1 MDSAAAC
8 VEASLFF
15 FCPLKYLQELPI
27 SYKRYFKMKLILL
40 ILGVAVV
47 VLNLFL
53 WYSKKQ
59 ARKTKA
65 DESSSH
71 KDRAGGSAARSI
83 EFSNDPEIEPLKQ
96 SAAAELG
103 ISIEQL
109 DRLSV
114 EEIEKI
120 AAEKGLIKPDR

>member
-1 MDSAAAC
+1 
-8 VEASLFF
+8 
-15 FCPLKYLQELPI
+15 
-27 SYKRYFKMKLILL
+27 MKLILL
-40 ILGVAVV
+40 ILGVVVV

-53 WYSKKQ
+53 WYSKRL

-65 DESSSH
+65 DKAPSH
-71 KDRAGGSAARSI
+71 KGRPHGSDTPSI
-83 EFSNDPEIEPLKQ
+83 EFLDNPEVAPLKQ

-114 EEIEKI
+114 EEIEEL
-120 AAEKGLIKPDR
+120 ATEKGLI

>member
-1 MDSAAAC
+1 
-8 VEASLFF
+8 
-15 FCPLKYLQELPI
+15 
-27 SYKRYFKMKLILL
+27 MKLILL
-40 ILGVAVV
+40 TLGVVIVA
-47 VLNLFL
+47 LNLVL
-53 WYSKKQ
+53 WYSKRL

-71 KDRAGGSAARSI
+71 KGKADGSKARSI
-83 EFSNDPEIEPLKQ
+83 KFLDNPEAAPLKQ

-114 EEIEKI
+114 EEIEKL
-120 AAEKGLIKPDR
+120 ADEKGLI

>member
-1 MDSAAAC
+1 
-8 VEASLFF
+8 
-15 FCPLKYLQELPI
+15 
-27 SYKRYFKMKLILL
+27 MKLILL

-47 VLNLFL
+47 ALNLFL
-53 WYSKKQ
+53 WYSKRP

-65 DESSSH
+65 DKSSGH
-71 KDRAGGSAARSI
+71 KDKADRSDARSI
-83 EFSNDPEIEPLKQ
+83 EFLDKPEAAPLKQ

-114 EEIEKI
+114 EEIEEL
-120 AAEKGLIKPDR
+120 AAEKGLI

>member
-1 MDSAAAC
+1 
-8 VEASLFF
+8 
-15 FCPLKYLQELPI
+15 
-27 SYKRYFKMKLILL
+27 MKLILL
-40 ILGVAVV
+40 ILGVVVV
-47 VLNLFL
+47 VLNLLL

-71 KDRAGGSAARSI
+71 KGKTDGSTARSI
-83 EFSNDPEIEPLKQ
+83 KLLDDPEVTPLKQ

-114 EEIEKI
+114 EEIEKL
-120 AAEKGLIKPDR
+120 AAEKGLI

>member
-1 MDSAAAC
+1 
-8 VEASLFF
+8 
-15 FCPLKYLQELPI
+15 
-27 SYKRYFKMKLILL
+27 MKLILL
-40 ILGVAVV
+40 ILGVVVV

-53 WYSKKQ
+53 WYSKRL

-65 DESSSH
+65 DKSSSH
-71 KDRAGGSAARSI
+71 KGKAEDSNARSI
-83 EFSNDPEIEPLKQ
+83 KFPDDAEIAPLKQ

-114 EEIEKI
+114 DEIEEL
-120 AAEKGLIKPDR
+120 AAKKGLI